1 MLVLSR
7 FISFVIFCAVASLAA
22 EDGAAPLQKA
32 LASIEWKRIIQPI
45 PQDAGFQASVRQ
57 IYPVL
62 KLEAQ
67 AKVTETIKS
76 VSAGNGLVTSNTPID
91 QVWVKHISAKLT
103 PLILNDAAK
112 RQLAVIESSGDL
124 DALLKLL
131 GGGGMPPVG
140 GSAAAAPAMPDGSLA
155 VLLPK
160 STWTWG
166 GTKEGA
172 LSRLTFGSG
181 KTLQINND
189 PPHRWKQIDK
199 LKLQWDDGSIMT
211 FSDDLGTFEVE
222 TPSGKRYGRKTVQ
235 QGQSN

>member
-1 MLVLSR
+1 MLLLSR
-7 FISFVIFCAVASLAA
+7 SISFAIFCALASPAA
-22 EDGAAPLQKA
+22 EDGAAPLQRA

-45 PQDAGFQASVRQ
+45 PQDAAFQASVRQ
-57 IYPVL
+57 IYPAL
-62 KLEAQ
+62 KAEAQ
-67 AKVTETIKS
+67 ARVTEAIKT
-76 VSAGNGLVTSNTPID
+76 VSAGTGLIVSNTPID

-103 PLILNDAAK
+103 PLILDEAAK

-131 GGGGMPPVG
+131 GGGGMPTVA
-140 GSAAAAPAMPDGSLA
+140 GSAAAVPAIPEGSLA
-155 VLLPK
+155 VLLQK

-172 LSRLTFGSG
+172 LSKLTFGSG

-189 PPHRWKQIDK
+189 SPHRWKQIDK

-211 FSDDLGTFEVE
+211 FSEDLATFEVE
-222 TPSGKRYGRKTVQ
+222 TPSGKRYGRKTVPE
-235 QGQSN
+235 GKSN